1 MQFLFLGIFGAFL
14 AILCFILGFFLGR
27 KFPEKLSPVEPT
39 PELKKKQDEEAQAY
53 RDLFSYSEAVAYSS
67 ALRGDAT

>member
-1 MQFLFLGIFGAFL
+1 MYILIGLFSAMICIMAFL
-14 AILCFILGFFLGR
+14 MGFFLGR

-53 RDLFSYSEAVAYSS
+53 RDLFSYAEAVAYSS